1 MAREISELLS
11 DALALP
17 IEQRAR
23 LITSL
28 IASLEVDDDT
38 PSPAELESA
47 WKVEIERREAE
58 LETDPQLAIPSQAV
72 FAEAERQLQEIRALR
87 KRPA

>member
-1 MAREISELLS
+1 MTRDISELLS

-17 IEQRAR
+17 LEQRAR

-28 IASLEVDDDT
+28 ISSLEIEEDSA
-38 PSPAELESA
+38 SPAEVESA
-47 WKVEIERREAE
+47 WKVEVERREAE
-58 LETDPQLAIPSQAV
+58 LEKNPSLAIPSEDV
-72 FAEAERQLQEIRALR
+72 FAEAERQLQDIRALR

>member
-1 MAREISELLS
+1 MPDDISDLLS

-17 IEQRAR
+17 LEQRAR

-28 IASLEVDDDT
+28 IASLEMEDET
-38 PSPAELESA
+38 ASPPEIEAAWKAEIERRDAELES
-47 WKVEIERREAE
+47 
-58 LETDPQLAIPSQAV
+58 DPDLAIPSDAV
-72 FAEAERQLQEIRALR
+72 FAEAERQLQDIRALR